1 MNSISVETPLVKFT
15 FSNGSLCCD
24 DSQLRDTLKEF
35 ILSYSNN
42 KNNEGIKF
50 NEDDIIGTPPLSHS
64 VYYYPTMEEIIE
76 HETKKKYCDKI
87 RHKRLDEKIE
97 EAQYS
102 IFYTRYSSI
111 EELLSSVY
119 L

>member
-1 MNSISVETPLVKFT
+1 MNSVSLETPLVKFT

-24 DSQLRDTLKEF
+24 DSQLRDTLKEL
-35 ILSYSNN
+35 ILRYGNN
-42 KNNEGIKF
+42 ITNESTTDY
-50 NEDDIIGTPPLSHS
+50 EDDIIGTPPLSHS
-64 VYYYPTMEEIIE
+64 VYYPTMKEIIE

-87 RHKRLDEKIE
+87 RHKRLDEKIK

-111 EELLSSVY
+111 EEFLSSVY